1 MGSGAVMSAGIAAAD
16 RYRATVAVSPT
27 GADVSPESPRNLL
40 LMAGTLEPQ
49 FAANGRDLLAR
60 AGGANDDLAG
70 GRGRAMVDVPN
81 VEHITILFSRTAHQ
95 AALDWLN
102 RTFDLPPTTAAA
114 DRRVV
119 WYVAHLAGWLLLL
132 AAAAPLIPPAAP
144 AGARRHSP
152 WPWLGLPLG
161 ALAAVLLLALLGR
174 VGDVS
179 RLGGLLVGGALA
191 LWFAALG
198 LVWLR
203 LGFRPPRPTGRDALW
218 GLLLFAAL
226 TLAFGVMADRVW
238 LPWWLTPARL
248 LRWLPAAAAALPW
261 LLAAGVAQQG
271 DAGRVDL
278 RLGQQGGVGGVE
290 VALQAAVVETGAGRA
305 VAVKVE
311 QHDAVAGAGQWLAE
325 AEHERRRTREAVGND
340 DRRNASRARW
350 DEEQQRLA
358 IGPAQAPAL
367 QPARPRQH
375 APPGQPNE
383 QQGGGDQ
390 GETKGAKT
398 GEQMGATRQR

>member
-1 MGSGAVMSAGIAAAD
+1 MSGAGYDIVPSDCLARHVADRVPGATQLETALVALADLSSGTVKSALVNANRYPGGSLTRRDGRLVPSPLGKGRRKVRFSDGRVREVSPFPWGDLVTAYHTTGIANITTYLALPALPGMGLLSRPALKVLGQGAVQRVAD
-16 RYRATVAVSPT
+16 RAATWFFT
-27 GADVSPESPRNLL
+27 GPDEEAQRK
-40 LMAGTLEPQ
+40 
-49 FAANGRDLLAR
+49 GRTYLWAR
-60 AGGANDDLAG
+60 AAGPSGAAE
-70 GRGRAMVDVPN
+70 A
-81 VEHITILFSRTAHQ
+81 
-95 AALDWLN
+95 WLE
-102 RTFDLPPTTAAA
+102 
-114 DRRVV
+114 
-119 WYVAHLAGWLLLL
+119 
-132 AAAAPLIPPAAP
+132 
-144 AGARRHSP
+144 
-152 WPWLGLPLG
+152 
-161 ALAAVLLLALLGR
+161 
-174 VGDVS
+174 
-179 RLGGLLVGGALA
+179 
-191 LWFAALG
+191 
-198 LVWLR
+198 
-203 LGFRPPRPTGRDALW
+203 TGEVYR
-218 GLLLFAAL
+218 FTAL

-325 AEHERRRTREAVGND
+325 AEHERRRTGEAVGDD
-340 DRRNASRARW
+340 DRRNASRARR